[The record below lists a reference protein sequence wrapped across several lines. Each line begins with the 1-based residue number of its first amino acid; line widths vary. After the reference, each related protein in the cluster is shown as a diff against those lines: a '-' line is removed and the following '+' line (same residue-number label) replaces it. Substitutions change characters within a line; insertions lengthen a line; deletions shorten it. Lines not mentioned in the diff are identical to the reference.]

1 MIKQISLIAIA
12 IGVATLVF
20 QATNAHALAVRVAPP
35 QPILTAG
42 HDQILRSSTGIILKA
57 GSDSINIPLQQRAMY
72 AEREAAK

>member
-12 IGVATLVF
+12 IGVATLLS

-57 GSDSINIPLQQRAMY
+57 GSESINLPLPEQRAL
-72 AEREAAK
+72 ADGTTK

>member
-12 IGVATLVF
+12 IGVAGLVF
-20 QATNAHALAVRVAPP
+20 QATNAQAATLKAAPP

-57 GSDSINIPLQQRAMY
+57 GSDSINIPLQQRAML

>member
-20 QATNAHALAVRVAPP
+20 QATNAHALVRVAPP

-57 GSDSINIPLQQRAMY
+57 GCAICVVNIPLQQRA
-72 AEREAAK
+72 ALER

>member
-12 IGVATLVF
+12 IGVATLVS

-57 GSDSINIPLQQRAMY
+57 GSESINLPLPEQRAL
-72 AEREAAK
+72 ADGTTK